1 MNGAINWH
9 LVAVVG
15 FAVLA
20 VVISVIYLYSNLRS
34 QRNGGAVRSLKI
46 DQARNRK
53 VTGPDCR
60 G

>member
-9 LVAVVG
+9 LIAAVG

-20 VVISVIYLYSNLRS
+20 VVISGIYLYINLRS
-34 QRNGGAVRSLKI
+34 QRNGSAVRGLKL
-46 DQARNRK
+46 DQAKNRE